1 VANRLPVTLA
11 PRAAPV
17 AAADAGGVRIT
28 VGCEPRIRSAQPVA
42 IVAGQQEKPVPS
54 LAGDA
59 DQVEAVYAG
68 LPSGATLPV
77 RLRVSGIDSLLIDP
91 SAKPPRFDPS
101 QLVVTP

>member
-1 VANRLPVTLA
+1 
-11 PRAAPV
+11 
-17 AAADAGGVRIT
+17 